1 MVVKHRKGYTLTFD
15 PETHR
20 YTLEKDGETR
30 VLPSVTRVL
39 STLSKPKVTAWAVDT
54 LVQHVVDNYYPGMS
68 TEEMI
73 LLLQEAQQKPGQESQ
88 KATDTG
94 SEVHDWIEGFLQG
107 VPRGTP
113 VDPQAKRAVEAFL
126 EWWHAEKRDF
136 LLSEEIVAHPPL
148 GYAGKVDLVLRD
160 GTLVDFKTSKALY
173 PEYRL
178 QLGAYAL
185 ALEWW
190 EGITPT
196 RGLLVRLGKDGSLE
210 VQEVDLE
217 PPKQVF
223 SHLMEVWRYLNPSS

>member
-1 MVVKHRKGYTLTFD
+1 MVVRHRKGYTLTFD

-39 STLSKPKVTAWAVDT
+39 SILSKPKVTAWAVDT

-217 PPKQVF
+217 RPKQAF
-223 SHLMEVWRYLNPSS
+223 SHLMEVYRYLNPPS